1 MQQNG
6 GTSRTNLLIELYDRL
21 MNRATPPAV
30 ILLRVAGLYRGLPA
44 GVGVAALAGVAD
56 NIELLDYERCTSLI
70 GQLQFRFDFLDIHIH
85 DVNVI
90 PTCDRYRK

>member
-1 MQQNG
+1 M
-6 GTSRTNLLIELYDRL
+6 THPVCSK
-21 MNRATPPAV
+21 
-30 ILLRVAGLYRGLPA
+30 AGFYRGLPA

-85 DVNVI
+85 DVNVSSSCAA
-90 PTCDRYRK
+90 TRKRNSFPVG